1 MADPFTIRIF
11 VPDGE
16 PEGIRIIDRMNWT
29 GLGIAFPREKWQS
42 VRDGDFL
49 KGADGGP
56 VGVYVLFGHDEDD
69 DLPLV
74 YIGESDGVRDRL
86 QSHFDKKDFWSHAVV
101 FVSPSSNLNKLH
113 VQWLE
118 FSLIRKAQVAG
129 RSKLLNSQTPKE
141 PTISV
146 QERAD
151 CTAFL
156 REMLQILPL
165 VNLRVFEKPVAVS
178 VADVAKSA
186 PATSPGY
193 DTIVVPA
200 HEEGFKQVFLG
211 EHCWYAIR
219 IAAGKIGRF
228 RWIAGYQVAPV
239 SAITHL
245 AEIDRIEPYG
255 DEGKYKV
262 IFKGPAQPVGPVA
275 IGSAPQGTMQGPRY
289 TSHHKLLSAATVVDL
304 MPWG

>member
-1 MADPFTIRIF
+1 MPNPFTIRIF
-11 VPDGE
+11 VPDGD

-29 GLGIAFPREKWQS
+29 GLGIAFPRERWAS

-49 KGADGGP
+49 KGQEGGP
-56 VGVYVLFGHDEDD
+56 VGVYVLLGHDEDD

-74 YIGESDGVRDRL
+74 YIGESDGVRSRL
-86 QSHFDKKDFWSHAVV
+86 QSHADNKDFWSMGVV
-101 FVSPSSNLNKLH
+101 FISPSSNLNKMH

-118 FSLIRKAQVAG
+118 YALVRKAQEAG
-129 RSKLLNSQTPKE
+129 RAKLTNNTTPKE

-156 REMLQILPL
+156 QEMLQILPL
-165 VNLRVFEKPVAVS
+165 VNLRVFEKPIPVS
-178 VADVAKSA
+178 ISA
-186 PATSPGY
+186 TTVSFAANSTGY

-200 HEEGFKQVFLG
+200 REEGFKRVFLG
-211 EHCWYAIR
+211 EHCWFAIR

-239 SAITHL
+239 SAITHV

-255 DEGKYKV
+255 DDGKYKV
-262 IFKGPAQPVGPVA
+262 FFKAPATQIGPIPIGASMQGA
-275 IGSAPQGTMQGPRY
+275 IQGPRY
-289 TSHHKLLSAATVVDL
+289 TSHKKLLESRTIADL

>member
-29 GLGIAFPREKWQS
+29 GLGIAFPREKWLT

-49 KGADGGP
+49 KGTDGGP
-56 VGVYVLFGHDEDD
+56 VGVYVLLGHDEDN
-69 DLPLV
+69 DLPLI

-118 FSLIRKAQVAG
+118 FALVKRAQEAG
-129 RSKLLNSQTPKE
+129 RAKLLNTQTPKE

-151 CTAFL
+151 CNAFL

-165 VNLRVFEKPVAVS
+165 VNLRVFEKPVAVTVTDAAREVLAHS
-178 VADVAKSA
+178 S
-186 PATSPGY
+186 GY

-200 HEEGFKQVFLG
+200 HQDGFRDVFLG
-211 EHCWYAIR
+211 QNCWHAIR

-228 RWIAGYQVAPV
+228 RWIAGYQVSPV
-239 SAITHL
+239 SSITHI

-262 IFKGPAQPVGPVA
+262 IFKGNAQA
-275 IGSAPQGTMQGPRY
+275 IGPIPIGAAPLGTMQGPRY
-289 TSHHKLLSAATVVDL
+289 TSKQKLLSANTVADL